1 MKIDSIIIKNVRS
14 FRDPITFYPDK
25 QFNVLVGANGSGKSN
40 LMDIIYITLRH
51 YFLHSYSWQEN
62 RGSDGIIKRMDWIQN
77 PFGMINQILAK
88 FTTDF
93 STSEIVLVLEVT
105 DIDIDNLKFIRQNK
119 DILLL
124 EISDYH
130 SISSDLRAFVQTEQ
144 VEIHEGD
151 KYTYVIRDYK
161 VESINNPSADYYR
174 RYLQSIEGLIIIGNS
189 IGVSLCPL
197 LLYISPFR
205 GVPNTALEVSL
216 SSSSYNAERS
226 EVAKATS
233 RSTSSL
239 IKLAS
244 LFFSEK
250 RRLYETLPGG
260 AEPNWKKDPDV
271 QFVSRQLEK
280 IGYSW
285 DISLEDRNKNTYII
299 QLQKDGKTFLLNQA
313 SSGEVE
319 LINFI
324 LGLTTMGLYGS
335 IIIVDEPEL
344 HLHPK
349 WINVL
354 RGIFMEYAFRRKN
367 QLMVVTHSGTFIN
380 SSTYKYLTRVYKDE
394 TGSSKIYQIK
404 SDSSPE
410 EKELLHFINATNNE
424 KVFFSD
430 FVVMVEGDTDEIIF
444 KRILETIKKERNCT
458 QNVEVM
464 QIRGKT
470 NQGKYGL
477 FLKTLQIR
485 SCFIG
490 DLDNINQFAKD
501 DEKIKAL
508 LMTNAK
514 RVVKQVIKNPGAM
527 DNEQLVAYLGEAIK
541 TGNND
546 QLKELYDYIV
556 SFRTKI
562 REDITPEEKGL
573 LDKFIESLYG
583 QNVFI
588 LKEGEIESYFMDGF
602 KHKDLDNV
610 LKITDGALFEKW
622 RKEEGFMKL
631 RNLLELAL
639 RKNGIVS

>member
-1 MKIDSIIIKNVRS
+1 MKIESIIIKNVRS
-14 FRDPITFYPDK
+14 FRDPITFYPDR

-51 YFLHSYSWQEN
+51 YFLRSYSWQEN
-62 RGSDGIIKRMDWIQN
+62 RGPDGIIKRMDWIQN

-88 FTTDF
+88 FIGDK
-93 STSEIVLVLEVT
+93 STSEITLVIEVT
-105 DIDIDNLKFIRQNK
+105 DVDIDNLKIIRQNK
-119 DILLL
+119 DKLLN
-124 EISDYH
+124 EITNYL
-130 SISSDLRAFVQTEQ
+130 SISYDLSLFVKEEK
-144 VEIHEGD
+144 VDIHEGE
-151 KYTYVIRDYK
+151 KFTYTIRDCR
-161 VESINNPSADYYR
+161 VEPTNNPSAEYYK
-174 RYLQSIEGLIIIGNS
+174 RYLWSIEALIIIGETVD
-189 IGVSLCPL
+189 VSLFPL

-216 SSSSYNAERS
+216 SSSSYNSERS

-250 RRLYETLPGG
+250 RRIYETLPGG

-271 QFVSRQLEK
+271 QFVSYQLDK

-324 LGLTTMGLYGS
+324 LGLTTMGIYGS

-354 RGIFMEYAFRRKN
+354 RGFFMEYAFRRKN

-380 SSTYKYLTRVYKDE
+380 SRTYKFLTRVYKDE
-394 TGSSKIYQIK
+394 TGSSNIHQMK
-404 SDSSPE
+404 SVSSPSD
-410 EKELLHFINATNNE
+410 KELLHFINATNNE

-430 FVVMVEGDTDEIIF
+430 FVLMVEGDTDEIVF
-444 KRILETIKKERNCT
+444 KRILETIKREQNYT

-470 NQGKYGL
+470 NQEKFGC

-490 DLDNINQFAKD
+490 DLDNINQFAKG

-514 RVVKQVIKNPGAM
+514 RVVKDVIKNPGAM
-527 DNEQLVAYLGEAIK
+527 NNEQLVAYLEEAIS
-541 TGNND
+541 TGNKDYLN
-546 QLKELYDYIV
+546 EWYEYIV

-562 REDITPEEKGL
+562 REDITLEEKGL
-573 LDKFIESLYG
+573 LEKFIESLYD

-588 LKEGEIESYFMDGF
+588 LKEGEIESYFMNGF

-610 LKITDGALFEKW
+610 LKITQGELFERW
-622 RKEEGFMKL
+622 RNEDGFKKL
-631 RNLLELAL
+631 KNLVELAL
-639 RKNGIVS
+639 KRNGIIS